1 MTAIGTPQ
9 RAAFVSGS
17 VDARLDK
24 VRARLDAHPSGQE
37 LVLLGPSRGALDD
50 LVRSIVV
57 RRGALFGLHRK
68 TLAGWSV
75 ELSAAKL
82 ADEGRAIAPPLSL
95 DAAVLG
101 AITRATEADELRY
114 LVGESGQRDAVVRAP
129 TFPRTLLSTLL
140 DLRSAGLP
148 PEALAGEPRR
158 DDLGRLLARFD
169 EELAARGIADPAHVR
184 RAAAECAVDSALT
197 RAPLVVFDAM
207 VRTPADEALLT
218 ALLGLAPSV
227 LVVFPRGDVRAE
239 RACRRAD
246 IEPVELPETSSTS
259 LGRARRYLFAADAGP
274 RAENDDTVEL
284 LSAPTQAH
292 EAAEIV
298 RRIVGSSTPVDDIAI
313 VLPSRRAYATHVEGA
328 LRRAGV
334 RGWFSFGTRRPH
346 PAGRAL
352 LSLLEWKLDRFSAKR
367 LAEYFSLGQV
377 PDAGRAPADAP
388 AFLPIADEDL
398 GRFGDGSFPA
408 DPDDDD
414 PALVTDD
421 PTPATP
427 DHEAQASGAASPAAR
442 YGGLRTPHRW
452 EALVGESGTRAG
464 LGETGRAYYARRLQ
478 AFIATRR
485 RARDAASR
493 EDADSPVIGRIERDV
508 TDAEALIA
516 FLDPLL
522 AELDA
527 MPVAAPFSEWI
538 ERLERVASLALRT
551 PALVIAVLRELRPL
565 QDARRTLGDVVDT
578 LRPRLG
584 ELDRPRP
591 PRRYGRVFV
600 GTPGDLRG
608 RSFREVYA
616 LGLSER
622 VFPARLRED
631 PLLFEEDR
639 RALSPLLPTN
649 DDRAH
654 DERLALLLVVGAARD
669 RVVLSYPR
677 MDAEVARPR
686 VPSFYAL
693 DLLRAVTGS
702 LPGVDE
708 MIFGAAER
716 GDARLE
722 WPAPRDSD
730 RALDVF
736 ERDLSELQALLGRSA
751 DARRG
756 RARWLLE
763 ENPFLASALRT
774 RWRRQDRAFFYEADG
789 LVAPN
794 DLVRAEL
801 ARRSLKERP
810 YAPSALQHYAACP
823 LRFFFFSVLGL
834 EHREAR
840 EEVETLDPI
849 TRGEL
854 FHDVMAK
861 FLHALRA
868 RRTLPIPTSALDESL
883 ELLRLLFARESRDVA
898 ARIEPTLPRI
908 FEADRDA
915 VLDDL
920 ERVVRDEFIRAAP
933 FTPAYA
939 DLAFGLG
946 GQGRPHRDPR
956 SVPDPVVLPGGF
968 LLRGA
973 IDSVEVSQNG
983 LELRVTDYK
992 TGKVPAAPTASDRAS
1007 AFFVT
1012 GQGEVL
1018 QPILYALAAEAL
1030 RGPVFNEQQT
1040 VVASRLFYAT
1050 KRGAFAEQTVGID
1063 DDSKRRGRA
1072 VLEAIDGAIVGGF
1085 LPAFPREEACKLC
1098 DARPCCGARE
1108 VDRTRDK
1115 RPRTSSDRAH
1125 VERLIDLRREP

>member
-1 MTAIGTPQ
+1 MDAGTPA
-9 RAAFVSGS
+9 RAAFAAFVSGN

-24 VRARLDAHPSGQE
+24 VRAFLEAYPAGRE
-37 LVLLGPSRGALDD
+37 VVLLGPSRGALDD

-57 RRGALFGLHRK
+57 KRGALFGLHRK

-101 AITRATEADELRY
+101 AIARATDANELRY
-114 LVGESGQRDAVVRAP
+114 LVGSSERPDAVVRAP

-140 DLRSAGLP
+140 DLRAAGVAPAELSGD
-148 PEALAGEPRR
+148 ARR
-158 DDLGRLLARFD
+158 DDLGRLLARFE
-169 EELAARGIADPAHVR
+169 EELDARGIADPAHVR
-184 RAAAECAVDSALT
+184 RTAAACAADTALT
-197 RAPLVVFDAM
+197 GVPLVVFDAM

-218 ALLGLAPSV
+218 ALLGLAPTA
-227 LVVFPRGDVRAE
+227 LVVIPRGDVRAE
-239 RACRRAD
+239 RACRSAGV
-246 IEPVELPETSSTS
+246 EPVALPEPAETS
-259 LGRARRYLFAADAGP
+259 LGRARRYLFAADAGE
-274 RAENDDTVEL
+274 RAENDPTVEL

-292 EAAEIV
+292 EATEIV
-298 RRIVGSSTPVDDIAI
+298 RRIVGSGVPLDDVAI
-313 VLPSRRAYATHVEGA
+313 ILPSRRAYATHVEGA

-334 RGWFSFGTRRPH
+334 KGWFSFGTRRPH

-352 LSLLEWKLDRFSAKR
+352 LSLLEWKLDRFSARR

-377 PDAGRAPADAP
+377 PDAGRSADDKP

-398 GRFGDGSFPA
+398 GRFGEGVFLE
-408 DPDDDD
+408 DPDDEEPSVD
-414 PALVTDD
+414 PPSDA
-421 PTPATP
+421 PTELAADGTATNAP
-427 DHEAQASGAASPAAR
+427 R

-464 LGETGRAYYARRLQ
+464 LGETGRLYYARRLK
-478 AFIATRR
+478 AFIATRQ
-485 RARDAASR
+485 RARDAVAR

-527 MPVAAPFSEWI
+527 MPSVAPFSEWI
-538 ERLERVASLALRT
+538 ERLERVATLALRT
-551 PALVIAVLRELRPL
+551 PALVVAVLRELQPL
-565 QDARRTLGDVVDT
+565 EHARRTLGEVVDT

-591 PRRYGRVFV
+591 QRRYGRVFV
-600 GTPGDLRG
+600 GTPSDLRG
-608 RSFREVYA
+608 RAFREVYA

-639 RALSPLLPTN
+639 RALSALLPTN

-654 DERLALLLVVGAARD
+654 EERLSLLPVVGAARD
-669 RVVLSYPR
+669 RLVLSYPR

-693 DLLRAVTGS
+693 DLLRAVTGA
-702 LPGVDE
+702 LPDVDE

-722 WPAPRDSD
+722 WPAPRDPD

-736 ERDLSELQALLGRSA
+736 ERDLSELQVFL
-751 DARRG
+751 ARPPEARKG

-774 RWRRQDRAFFYEADG
+774 RWRRQDRAWFHEADG
-789 LVAPN
+789 LVGPN
-794 DLVRAEL
+794 EVVRAEL
-801 ARRSLKERP
+801 AARSLKARP
-810 YAPSALQHYAACP
+810 YSPSALQHYAACP

-861 FLHALRA
+861 FLHAMRA
-868 RRTLPIPTSALDESL
+868 RRTLPIPTSALDDAL
-883 ELLRLLFARESRDVA
+883 ALLKELFTREARDVA
-898 ARIEPTLPRI
+898 ARIEPTVPTI
-908 FEADRDA
+908 FESDRDA

-933 FTPAYA
+933 FTPQYA

-992 TGKVPAAPTASDRAS
+992 TGKVPTIPSASDRAS

-1018 QPILYALAAEAL
+1018 QPMLYALAAEAL
-1030 RGPVFNEQQT
+1030 RGVVFTEQQE

-1072 VLEAIDGAIVGGF
+1072 VLEAIDGALVGGF

-1098 DARPCCGARE
+1098 DARPCCGPRE
-1108 VDRTRDK
+1108 VERTRDK
-1115 RPRTSSDRAH
+1115 RPRTSDDRAH
-1125 VERLIDLRREP
+1125 VERLVALRREP